1 MNELKF
7 ALTQVKPISE
17 IQKLPL
23 DVALQEIQ
31 RTCEKGLAIV
41 EPPKI
46 VPTHLP
52 EVHKTVLVAR
62 NHVRLKHFSP
72 SQVWEIADRVLLS
85 FANRV
90 GSIEKYQSLTEYE
103 QKELIEDVVSYLN
116 KYKKFTYKEVDLAV
130 KLGCEGKFGNHYSKV
145 IAANIQMFL
154 EGYEEYCF
162 EAIKEQN
169 KYYEEQKRIAH
180 EEYKKTPGYA
190 YDSLTESL
198 GFAIK
203 DFTENKLWVPMQ
215 YFYTFLVYD
224 LKLFT
229 HQGEEKK
236 KSVLDAF
243 EELRREELEKAKQ
256 ELITMKTVA
265 LYIENLKT
273 DTGKELV
280 YDRAKHN
287 LLVDSITKQWL
298 DKKVDFAT
306 IFTPELK
313 EKYIKLKTT
322 SN

>member
-72 SQVWEIADRVLLS
+72 SQIWEIADRVLLS

-145 IAANIQMFL
+145 TAANIQMFL

-190 YDSLTESL
+190 YDSFESGL
-198 GFAIK
+198 ILNI
-203 DFTENKLWVPMQ
+203 ENYKKHNTFEHLQ
-215 YFYTFLVYD
+215 YFYVFLVDD

-229 HQGEEKK
+229 FTKEEKIKSISDAESELK
-236 KSVLDAF
+236 KEQVQKAKDGSISMKQVA
-243 EELRREELEKAKQ
+243 EELTKLQ
-256 ELITMKTVA
+256 
-265 LYIENLKT
+265 T
-273 DTGKELV
+273 DTGKQV
-280 YDRAKHN
+280 IYSRAKHN